1 MKKEAAFVR
10 ATGIVRRIDD
20 WNIIKT
26 SQKSLKILV
35 FADFNHDTNQ
45 HKTKGWRSAA
55 SAWERRV
62 CSHKPIG
69 NPRGALPRQNTA
81 GILCAVILSKAE
93 EANDVDGCN
102 GQRVLSNMSRAIL
115 CGERIMRIGGRESG
129 YVVETIPHAYSLI
142 FCDFKMNF
150 TLKKM

>member
-1 MKKEAAFVR
+1 MR

-35 FADFNHDTNQ
+35 FADFNHNTNQ
-45 HKTKGWRSAA
+45 HKTKDWRSAA

-62 CSHKPIG
+62 CSHKPIV
-69 NPRGALPRQNTA
+69 NPRGALLRQNTA

-142 FCDFKMNF
+142 FCDSKMNF

>member
-45 HKTKGWRSAA
+45 HKTKDWRSAA

-62 CSHKPIG
+62 CSHKPIV
-69 NPRGALPRQNTA
+69 NPRGALPRQDTA
-81 GILCAVILSKAE
+81 GILCAVILFHSQIKSSDKR
-93 EANDVDGCN
+93 EAKKG
-102 GQRVLSNMSRAIL
+102 
-115 CGERIMRIGGRESG
+115 SG
-129 YVVETIPHAYSLI
+129 DWSPG
-142 FCDFKMNF
+142 
-150 TLKKM
+150 

>member
-1 MKKEAAFVR
+1 MR

-45 HKTKGWRSAA
+45 HKTKDWRSAA

-62 CSHKPIG
+62 CSNKPIG
-69 NPRGALPRQNTA
+69 NPRGALLRQDIA

-93 EANDVDGCN
+93 EANDTDGCN
-102 GQRVLSNMSRAIL
+102 GQWVFFSF
-115 CGERIMRIGGRESG
+115 
-129 YVVETIPHAYSLI
+129 V
-142 FCDFKMNF
+142 
-150 TLKKM
+150 